1 MSLVTVVDVI
11 PGYTSI
17 AIFIQL
23 VINGVSVC
31 KGGGWGSMLKEVY

>member
-1 MSLVTVVDVI
+1 MNLVTVVNVI
-11 PGYTSI
+11 PGTKSI

-31 KGGGWGSMLKEVY
+31 KGGG